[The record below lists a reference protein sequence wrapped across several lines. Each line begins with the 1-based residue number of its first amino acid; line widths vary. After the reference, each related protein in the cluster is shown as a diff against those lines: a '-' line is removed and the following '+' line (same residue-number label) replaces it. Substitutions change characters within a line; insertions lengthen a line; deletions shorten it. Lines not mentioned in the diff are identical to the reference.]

1 MDRKLLLAQ
10 AKNFF
15 ADIWEKIVVFFNSYQ
30 WQEIAFCLKIALFII
45 SVLMILAIIVVL
57 IRKSSL

>member
-1 MDRKLLLAQ
+1 MNRGVLLAQ

-30 WQEIAFCLKIALFII
+30 WQEIALGLEIALFVV
-45 SVLMILAIIVVL
+45 SVLMLLAIIVVL

>member
-1 MDRKLLLAQ
+1 MNRGVLLAQ

-30 WQEIAFCLKIALFII
+30 WQEIAFCLKIALFVV

-57 IRKSSL
+57 IKKSSL

>member
-1 MDRKLLLAQ
+1 MNRKLLLAQ

-15 ADIWEKIVVFFNSYQ
+15 ADLLGKINVFFNSYQ
-30 WQEIAFCLKIALFII
+30 WQEIAFCLKIALFIV

>member
-1 MDRKLLLAQ
+1 MNRKLLLAQ

-15 ADIWEKIVVFFNSYQ
+15 ADIWQDIIVFFNSYQ
-30 WQEIAFCLKIALFII
+30 WQEIAFCLKIALFIV

-57 IRKSSL
+57 IRKLKL

>member
-1 MDRKLLLAQ
+1 MNRKLLLAQ

-30 WQEIAFCLKIALFII
+30 WQEIAFCLKIALFIV